1 MASLLPQYFK
11 SVGNASP
18 DRSGN
23 YIFPQ
28 YHKYEPSS
36 LRYKDTRQPTLE
48 PLFAPIVEPRTGSDA
63 TYGGGLLPAIF
74 EGTAQYASQPTSELA
89 PALVGHPAEAVLPPL
104 PRAYASQPTS
114 ELALAPVGRPTEA
127 VSSPLPKAEIEAEEI
142 TKEAVAPD
150 IDTIARDV
158 YSILKRRL
166 KRERE
171 RALGLS

>member
-1 MASLLPQYFK
+1 
-11 SVGNASP
+11 
-18 DRSGN
+18 
-23 YIFPQ
+23 
-28 YHKYEPSS
+28 
-36 LRYKDTRQPTLE
+36 
-48 PLFAPIVEPRTGSDA
+48 
-63 TYGGGLLPAIF
+63 
-74 EGTAQYASQPTSELA
+74 
-89 PALVGHPAEAVLPPL
+89 
-104 PRAYASQPTS
+104 
-114 ELALAPVGRPTEA
+114 